1 MAALIFD
8 LDETLL
14 DTSMLRTDRR
24 PGRWR
29 QLALRLDEVQPY
41 AHVQAGVQ
49 AADLPARARKIGFRI
64 GILTDSPR
72 WYAERLLG
80 EFGIRYDALLTGS
93 DGYAPKPDPSSLR
106 ALAAQ
111 LGTPVEQCILVGDEA
126 SDFGAAYSS
135 RALCIGVAWSRHAPS
150 EWRRHWPDIAVEG
163 PAQLLEALENPRSR
177 LPFAEALIRSEQPA
191 WHWGS
196 LLRLGDGIFGAGR
209 YYTRYDSRHPGD
221 RLSRLI
227 VRAKGER
234 RAAARAG
241 KLLGGLVAPPRQGAT
256 IDLITSV
263 PPKPGAGYD
272 RLAHMRA
279 ALATTT
285 GAVESGEIL
294 RQRFDDPSYKRQHA
308 RARPR
313 RVAGRFA
320 ASTLSGEHILL
331 LDDVITSG
339 AQVRECRRQL
349 LAQGADRVTILVL
362 GVAQNALTRY
372 CPLCSGTLHL
382 VTSGPYGDF
391 IGCSNYR
398 RGCRYRE
405 PAPPV

>member
-41 AHVQAGVQ
+41 ADPQASVQV
-49 AADLPARARKIGFRI
+49 ADLPAGAREIGFPI

-80 EFGIRYDALLTGS
+80 EFDIRYDALLTGS

-111 LGTPVEQCILVGDEA
+111 LGTPVERCIVVGEEA
-126 SDFGAAYSS
+126 TDFGAAFSCG
-135 RALCIGVAWSRHAPS
+135 ALCFGVSWSRHAPS
-150 EWRRHWPDIAVEG
+150 TWRRRWPDVAVEG
-163 PAQLLEALENPRSR
+163 PAQFLEALENPRSR
-177 LPFAEALIRSEQPA
+177 LPFAEALLGGEQPA

-209 YYTRYDSRHPGD
+209 YYTRSDSRHPGD

-227 VRAKGER
+227 IRAKSER
-234 RAAARAG
+234 RAAARVG
-241 KLLGGLVAPPRQGAT
+241 KLLGELATAPRRGTTVDLV
-256 IDLITSV
+256 TSV
-263 PPKPGAGYD
+263 PPKPGEGHD
-272 RLAHMRA
+272 RLAQMRA
-279 ALATTT
+279 ALAAATS
-285 GAVESGEIL
+285 AVESGEVL
-294 RQRFDDPSYKRQHA
+294 RQRFDDPDYKRRHA
-308 RARPR
+308 HARPR
-313 RVAGRFA
+313 RVLGRFA
-320 ASTLSGEHILL
+320 ARALSGEHVLL

-349 LAQGADRVTILVL
+349 LARGAGRVTVLVL
-362 GVAQNALTRY
+362 GVTQEALSRC
-372 CPLCSGTLHL
+372 CPVCNGTLRL

-398 RGCRYRE
+398 RGCRYKE
-405 PAPPV
+405 PAPFA